1 MARYNVDP
9 LQDALLL
16 DFQQAVRGAGV
27 TPKHQPACPDAT
39 ARLPAPWQGMLD
51 FATEL
56 GLIGE
61 GNAAAN
67 PGAWRADGTRGSPP
81 CAVH

>member
-51 FATEL
+51 FATE
-56 GLIGE
+56 
-61 GNAAAN
+61 
-67 PGAWRADGTRGSPP
+67 
-81 CAVH
+81 